1 MRFSVIIPLY
11 NKAPYAEKSVRS
23 VLAQTYMDYELIIVD
38 DGSSDGS
45 LDVVKSALDGSP
57 AVVISQPNQGVS
69 VARNNGIALAK
80 GDYICF
86 LDADDWWAPT
96 FLEEMDRFIN
106 EYPEAGIY
114 GVNYYYVKNGR
125 EQSRI
130 DIPTGYIDYF
140 AEYAKIMQMPITS
153 ISVAIPRGVFEE
165 VGYFRPELKLGEDFD
180 LWLRIAFKHK
190 VAFLNSCLAYYNQ
203 DVETKSRGTG
213 HLQDPKY
220 HMLWNLD
227 YSEQEESN
235 NRNYKQLIDN
245 LRVYGLLPY
254 FLSKDFHKL
263 AEHEL
268 RKVSW
273 NNQPLFVK
281 IQYITPIWILKFI
294 QSIRKCGA
302 STKHYVL
309 SKIHRQ

>member
-23 VLAQTYMDYELIIVD
+23 VLAQTYMDYELIVVD
-38 DGSSDGS
+38 DGSTDGS
-45 LDVVKSALDGSP
+45 LDVVKSALDGRP

-69 VARNNGIALAK
+69 VARNYGIALAK

-106 EYPEAGIY
+106 DYPEAGIY

-140 AEYAKIMQMPITS
+140 AEYARIMQMPITS

-180 LWLRIAFKHK
+180 LWLRIAFKHN
-190 VAFLNSCLAYYNQ
+190 VAFLNTRLAYYNQ
-203 DVETKSRGTG
+203 DVDVKSRGVG
-213 HLQDPKY
+213 RLRAPENHF
-220 HMLWNLD
+220 LWNLD
-227 YSEQEESN
+227 CYSDEEEN
-235 NRNYKQLIDN
+235 NAVFKHLLDN
-245 LRVYGLLPY
+245 LRVYSLKPYYLSSEYRQAARMELDKVDWSRQPQNITKEYKQPILL
-254 FLSKDFHKL
+254 
-263 AEHEL
+263 L
-268 RKVSW
+268 RFKAWVMRTGYAAK
-273 NNQPLFVK
+273 Q
-281 IQYITPIWILKFI
+281 ILLMK
-294 QSIRKCGA
+294 K
-302 STKHYVL
+302 
-309 SKIHRQ
+309 